1 MQDKKSIRNI
11 GKIESADWLKKS
23 ESDLRKA
30 KILFQAGE
38 YDGALFYF
46 IHRRY

>member
-1 MQDKKSIRNI
+1 MTDKEEDI
-11 GKIESADWLKKS
+11 GKIESIAWIKKA

-38 YDGALFYF
+38 YDGALFYSQQTAEKG
-46 IHRRY
+46 